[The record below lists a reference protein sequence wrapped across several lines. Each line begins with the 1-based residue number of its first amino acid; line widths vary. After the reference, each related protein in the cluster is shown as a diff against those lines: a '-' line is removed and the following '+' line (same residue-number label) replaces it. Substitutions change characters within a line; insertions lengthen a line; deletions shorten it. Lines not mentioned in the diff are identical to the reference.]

1 MDDDRWLE
9 QLAGDV
15 PIDTAALSPAPA
27 RLKAKIYSALVEQLS
42 ETGPLLSLVATKAAG
57 SGLCVFEQAVAVLPL
72 GERIGSMNPC
82 RVCHARLLAERV
94 DRAPIF
100 WPHCPYA
107 EFHRS
112 RE

>member
-9 QLAGDV
+9 RLAGEVDFN
-15 PIDTAALSPAPA
+15 TADLARAPA
-27 RLKAKIYSALVEQLS
+27 RLKAKIYSALVNRLT
-42 ETGPLLSLVATKAAG
+42 ETGPLLSLTATKSAG
-57 SGLCVFEQAVAVLPL
+57 GGLCVFEEAIALLPV

-82 RVCHARLLAERV
+82 RVCHARVLAERV

-107 EFHRS
+107 GFHRS